1 MLQRWSGLCLT
12 PARDVQALASF
23 LTAAQQDAH
32 PEKVLSHTLL
42 SQCAEQLLAV
52 TARYGPVQCTVFVLL
67 RVTERLLVAAD
78 VVCAAA
84 GAIVVV
90 LVVVG
95 VGLTR
100 ADVNAKHLFSHAWHA
115 VAAVIGLSPANA
127 EACATQAIE
136 AFCGWQHAVVDARF
150 NHQQWTR
157 RVTALNAAMGV
168 RTLALAR
175 SFTAKA
181 HWFHS
186 FPQAVVRTT
195 SPKTVEPPL
204 LLEACRSMLDTWRDD
219 HGYAVNSG
227 SGAWQVAAAVV
238 DGTCFALHD
247 GAIIGQRAKAHG
259 VFLATQH
266 TRQS

>member
-1 MLQRWSGLCLT
+1 M
-12 PARDVQALASF
+12 
-23 LTAAQQDAH
+23 
-32 PEKVLSHTLL
+32 
-42 SQCAEQLLAV
+42 
-52 TARYGPVQCTVFVLL
+52 QCTVFVLL
-67 RVTERLLVAAD
+67 RVTERLLVATD
-78 VVCAAA
+78 VVCAAT
-84 GAIVVV
+84 AIVVV

-175 SFTAKA
+175 S
-181 HWFHS
+181 
-186 FPQAVVRTT
+186 
-195 SPKTVEPPL
+195 
-204 LLEACRSMLDTWRDD
+204 
-219 HGYAVNSG
+219 
-227 SGAWQVAAAVV
+227 
-238 DGTCFALHD
+238 
-247 GAIIGQRAKAHG
+247 
-259 VFLATQH
+259 
-266 TRQS
+266 